1 MSPASPPSDGGART
15 ARLARLGQLVGAV
28 FSATGLF
35 GMAALLAAGLVTVA
49 DIVLR
54 AFGGAVPG
62 VVDLVQLF
70 MMAAVF
76 AAIPFAFFRDGH
88 VAVDLLT
95 AAFPPRAQALLSL
108 ATALMALALMGL
120 ILVYGWKSAQMQMM
134 FGDVSQNIRVPMIW
148 YWAPLLAGS
157 ALSVLAC
164 LLAAGAALRAL
175 LVRGHRAGREGPARG

>member
-1 MSPASPPSDGGART
+1 MSPASPSEGSSRRP
-15 ARLARLGQLVGAV
+15 RLGILAGAV
-28 FSATGLF
+28 FKATGLF

-49 DIVLR
+49 DIALR
-54 AFGGAVPG
+54 FFGGAVPG

-88 VAVDLLT
+88 VSVDLLT
-95 AAFPPRAQALLSL
+95 QAFPPRAQAFLSL
-108 ATALMALALMGL
+108 ATALLALGLMGL
-120 ILVYGWKSAQMQMM
+120 ILFYGWKSAQMQIM

-157 ALSVLAC
+157 ALSILAC
-164 LLAAGAALRAL
+164 LIAAGAAVRAL
-175 LVRGHRAGREGPARG
+175 LVAGPGRG